1 MKRYPISVVMASF
14 NGEKFIREQI
24 QSILDQSLLPNE
36 IVICDDN
43 STDKTV
49 EVINSMNSPLIK
61 LFVNNVSLGVVDNF
75 KKAVSFSN
83 PENMIA
89 FADQDDIWLPNK
101 IESLWNELLEIN
113 DEQFPA
119 LVYSDLSLIDEKGN
133 IVNPSFWN
141 QLSHDQHEH
150 CLETLLFG
158 NFITG
163 LSIMMNK
170 KMRAHF
176 LMKPDNV
183 ILHDVWL
190 ALIAFT
196 FGKVSRISS
205 PLALYRQHTNNVNY
219 NSTSRK
225 LSKWEMR
232 LLKFKMIFTKNDFL
246 KSEFIITKTF
256 YNFYIKEL
264 SNDDKVLFNKFM
276 RLEKKPFLLKHI
288 YLRIFFWG
296 KWIKNPTI

>member
-14 NGEKFIREQI
+14 NGEKFIQEQI
-24 QSILDQSLLPNE
+24 RSILDQSFLPNE
-36 IVICDDN
+36 IIICDDN

-49 EVINSMNSPLIK
+49 EIINSINSPLIK
-61 LFVNNVSLGVVDNF
+61 LFVNNASLGVVDNF

-101 IESLWNELLEIN
+101 IESLYKELLEIN
-113 DEQFPA
+113 DEQFPT

-133 IVNPSFWN
+133 IINPSFWN
-141 QLSHDQHEH
+141 QLSHDEHEH
-150 CLETLLFG
+150 CLKTLLFG

-176 LMKPDNV
+176 LMKPDNI

-196 FGKVSRISS
+196 FGKVSRISR

-225 LSKWEMR
+225 LSKWKMR
-232 LLKFKMIFTKNDFL
+232 LLKFKMIFIKNDFL
-246 KSEFIITKTF
+246 KSEFIIIKSF
-256 YNFYIKEL
+256 YNFYIKEI
-264 SNDDKVLFNKFM
+264 SNDDKALINKFM
-276 RLEKKPFLLKHI
+276 RLENKPFLLKHI

-296 KWIKNPTI
+296 KWIKNSTL

>member
-14 NGEKFIREQI
+14 NGEKFIQEQI
-24 QSILDQSLLPNE
+24 QSILDQSFLPNE
-36 IVICDDN
+36 IIICDDN

-49 EVINSMNSPLIK
+49 EIINSMNSPLIK
-61 LFVNNVSLGVVDNF
+61 LFVNSASLGVVDNF

-101 IESLWNELLEIN
+101 IEFLYKELLEIN
-113 DEQFPA
+113 DERFPT

-133 IVNPSFWN
+133 IINPSFWN
-141 QLSHDQHEH
+141 QLSHDEHEH
-150 CLETLLFG
+150 CLKTLLFG

-176 LMKPDNV
+176 LMKPDNI

-196 FGKVSRISS
+196 FGKVSRISR

-232 LLKFKMIFTKNDFL
+232 LLKFKMIFIKNDFL
-246 KSEFIITKTF
+246 NSEFIIIKSY
-256 YNFYIKEL
+256 YNFYIKEI
-264 SNDDKVLFNKFM
+264 SNDDKALINKFM
-276 RLEKKPFLLKHI
+276 RLENKPFLLKHI

-296 KWIKNPTI
+296 KWIKNSTL